1 MRPAAASLALALLFS
16 ACAIFNRGGRN
27 DLTDTTL
34 PTTGAT
40 TLDVVRTQLQ
50 HHGFTLREGAEN
62 IVMTAPKAIERYH
75 RDKADTSDASM
86 KGDRWFL
93 RVEVEPSTF
102 TAGSRVRV
110 QGFVIPRDVPSAA
123 AGTAQTQAILVAPS
137 DEALYADVRAA
148 ARWISDEAN
157 RRGPRQSGG
166 ERPN

>member
-1 MRPAAASLALALLFS
+1 MRPAAASLALALLLPS
-16 ACAIFNRGGRN
+16 CALFNRGRN
-27 DLTDTTL
+27 DLTETTL
-34 PTTGAT
+34 PTTAAT
-40 TLDVVRTQLQ
+40 SMDVVRTQLQ
-50 HHGFTLREGAEN
+50 HHGFTLREGAEFV
-62 IVMTAPKAIERYH
+62 VMTAPKAIQPYH

-93 RVEVEPSTF
+93 RVEVEPATF

-110 QGFVIPRDVPSAA
+110 QGFVIPRNVPSATGGA
-123 AGTAQTQAILVAPS
+123 AQTQAILVPAS

>member
-1 MRPAAASLALALLFS
+1 MRPAAASLAIALLFS
-16 ACAIFNRGGRN
+16 ACAIFNRGGRH

-34 PTTGAT
+34 PTSGAT

-50 HHGFTLREGAEN
+50 HHGFTLREDAEN
-62 IVMTAPKAIERYH
+62 VVMTEPKAIQAYQRE
-75 RDKADTSDASM
+75 KADTSDASM

-93 RVEVEPSTF
+93 RVEVDPSSF
-102 TAGSRVRV
+102 TAGSRIRV
-110 QGFVIPRDVPSAA
+110 QGFVIPRNVPAA
-123 AGTAQTQAILVAPS
+123 TAGTVQAQAILVPAS

-166 ERPN
+166 ERPK